1 MHTRPLKLHITTL
14 GCSKNAFDSERLA
27 AALETAYTLTH
38 STDLES
44 ADIVV
49 LNTCGFIDR
58 AKKESVEAIL
68 HYVREK
74 EAGRIQRL
82 YVVGCLVG
90 RDRPTLQA
98 ELPEVDGFYTQAEF
112 DQLVEVLQGD
122 LRRYLVGE
130 RRRLGYPHHAYLKIS
145 EGCNRKCSFCAIPL
159 MRGPHQSRPLP
170 DILEEARRLIDEGVR
185 EISLIAQDLTYYG
198 LDLYGKRRLADL
210 LEALA
215 QLPGIGWLRLHYAYP
230 AGFPLEVLDIIR
242 EAPAICKYLDLPLQ
256 HIADPILRRMR
267 RGLSRAR
274 TEALLQT
281 IREKVPGIV
290 LRSTFIVGFPG
301 ETEAHFQELLE
312 FLQTYRLE
320 RVGAFLYSHEEGT
333 HSYTYADDV
342 PRRVKK
348 QRYQA
353 LMALQQ
359 RVSYEWN
366 AQQIGRTLPILVDE
380 RQGDLA
386 VGRTPY
392 DALEVDNLV
401 YVHDPEHRLS
411 VGHFHPVRVVDATEY
426 DLWAEPV

>member
-1 MHTRPLKLHITTL
+1 MHTRPIKLHIATL
-14 GCSKNAFDSERLA
+14 GCSKNVFDSERLA

-38 STDLES
+38 STDLEP

-90 RDRPTLQA
+90 RDRATLQA

-112 DQLVEVLQGD
+112 DRLVEVLQGD

-333 HSYTYADDV
+333 RSYTYADDV

-359 RVSYEWN
+359 RISYEWN
-366 AQQIGRTLPILVDE
+366 AQQIGRTLTILVDE
-380 RQGDLA
+380 RQGDL
-386 VGRTPY
+386 VIGRTPY

-401 YVHDPEHRLS
+401 YVHDPDHRLS

>member
-1 MHTRPLKLHITTL
+1 MHTRPLKLHIATL
-14 GCSKNAFDSERLA
+14 GCSKNLFDSERLA
-27 AALETAYTLTH
+27 AALESAYTLTH
-38 STDLES
+38 SSDLAT

-74 EAGRIQRL
+74 EAGRVQRL

-112 DQLVEVLQGD
+112 DRLVEVLQGD
-122 LRRYLVGE
+122 LRRYLLGE
-130 RRRLGYPHHAYLKIS
+130 RRRTGYPHHAYLKIS

-159 MRGPHQSRPLP
+159 MRGPHQSRPFQ
-170 DILEEARRLIDEGVR
+170 DIVEEARHLIDEGVR

-198 LDLYGKRRLADL
+198 IDLYGKRRLADL
-210 LEALA
+210 LETLA
-215 QLPGIGWLRLHYAYP
+215 SLPGIGWLRLHYAYP
-230 AGFPLEVLDIIR
+230 AGFPLEVLDVIR

-274 TEALLQT
+274 TEALLHT

-301 ETEAHFQELLE
+301 ETEAHFEELLE
-312 FLQTYRLE
+312 FLEAYRLE

-342 PRRVKK
+342 PPRIKK
-348 QRYQA
+348 QRYRR
-353 LMALQQ
+353 LMTLQQ
-359 RVSYEWN
+359 RLSYEWN
-366 AQQIGRTLPILVDE
+366 TDQIGRTVTLLVDE

-386 VGRTPY
+386 IGRTQY

-401 YVHDPEHRLS
+401 YVHDPDHRLS